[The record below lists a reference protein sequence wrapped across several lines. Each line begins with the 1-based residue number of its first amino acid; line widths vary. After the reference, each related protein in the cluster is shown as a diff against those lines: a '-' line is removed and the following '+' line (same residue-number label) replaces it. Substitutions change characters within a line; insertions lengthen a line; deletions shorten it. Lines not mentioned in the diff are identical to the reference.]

1 MPGYVAT
8 EEIDV
13 FANGG
18 APTSKTIEQQY
29 LEALQAAS
37 QNQAPINYGDIQSEA
52 AQLSQLFGGNQRRPT
67 LYDMASNLSQGLA
80 QQAASGRPPSV
91 GYGLAAGFNLFS
103 EATGKKRAAAD
114 ALNQK
119 LMEMAYA
126 KTEKERERQL
136 EFSKLAASAG
146 FDYKL
151 QQLKESGGAMDGT
164 GPKVWAW
171 NIVLEAQ
178 RDPTLKTRAPAD
190 YAAAVAI
197 LEKESTNI
205 VQTESGA
212 VQVVTPGY
220 NVDSMFPGSGS
231 GSSDPAPAG
240 VVVDDGVTY
249 TLVMGAD
256 GKPKKSGGKPVYT
269 NPQGVE
275 GTL

>member
-1 MPGYVAT
+1 MPGYIPA

-18 APTSKTIEQQY
+18 APTSQTIEQQY

-37 QNQAPINYGDIQSEA
+37 QNQAPINYGDIRSEA

-67 LYDMASNLSQGLA
+67 LYDMASDLSRGLA

-103 EATGKKRAAAD
+103 EATGKKREAAD

-136 EFSKLAASAG
+136 EFSKLAAEAG
-146 FDYKL
+146 FEYKL
-151 QQLKESGGAMDGT
+151 KQLAESGGKMDGT

-171 NIVLEAQ
+171 NVVLEAQ
-178 RDPTLKTRAPAD
+178 EDPTYKTRDPSG

-197 LEKESTNI
+197 LENTSTNI
-205 VQTESGA
+205 LQTETGA
-212 VQVVTPGY
+212 VQIVTPGFDV
-220 NVDSMFPGSGS
+220 NKIFPGAGS
-231 GSSDPAPAG
+231 GSSASTG
-240 VVVDDGVTY
+240 VRVEAGVTY
-249 TLVMGAD
+249 TPVMNAD
-256 GKPKKSGGKPVYT
+256 GTPKTSGGKQVYT
-269 NPQGVE
+269 NPQGEE
-275 GTL
+275 GVL

>member
-1 MPGYVAT
+1 MPGYIAA

-13 FANGG
+13 FATGG
-18 APTSKTIEQQY
+18 APTSKTIEEQY

-37 QNQAPINYGDIQSEA
+37 QNQAPINYGDIRSEA

-67 LYDMASNLSQGLA
+67 LYDMASDLSRGLA

-103 EATGKKRAAAD
+103 EATGKKREAAD

-136 EFSKLAASAG
+136 EFSKLAAEAG
-146 FDYKL
+146 FEYKL
-151 QQLKESGGAMDGT
+151 KQLAESGGKMDGT

-171 NIVLEAQ
+171 NVVLEAQ
-178 RDPTLKTRAPAD
+178 EDPTYKTRDPSG

-197 LEKESTNI
+197 LENTSTNI
-205 VQTESGA
+205 LQTETGA
-212 VQVVTPGY
+212 VQIVTPGFDV
-220 NVDSMFPGSGS
+220 NKIFPGAGS
-231 GSSDPAPAG
+231 GSSASTG
-240 VVVDDGVTY
+240 VRVEAGVTY
-249 TLVMGAD
+249 TPVMNAD
-256 GKPKKSGGKPVYT
+256 GTPKTSGGKQVYT
-269 NPQGVE
+269 NPQGEE
-275 GTL
+275 GVL

>member
-1 MPGYVAT
+1 MPGYIAT

-103 EATGKKRAAAD
+103 EATGKKREAAD

-151 QQLKESGGAMDGT
+151 QQLKESGGSMDGT

-197 LEKESTNI
+197 LEKDSTNI
-205 VQTESGA
+205 LQTETGA
-212 VQVVTPGY
+212 VVVKTPGY
-220 NVDSMFPGSGS
+220 DVNKMFPGAGS
-231 GSSDPAPAG
+231 GPSVSTG
-240 VVVDDGVTY
+240 VRVDNGVTY
-249 TLVMGAD
+249 TPVMNAD
-256 GKPKKSGGKPVYT
+256 GEQSTSGGKPVYT
-269 NPQGVE
+269 APD
-275 GTL
+275 GTIVVLD

>member
-1 MPGYVAT
+1 MPGYIPA

-18 APTSKTIEQQY
+18 APTSQTIEQQY

-37 QNQAPINYGDIQSEA
+37 QNQAPINYGDIRSEA

-67 LYDMASNLSQGLA
+67 LYDMASDLSRGLA

-146 FDYKL
+146 FEYKL
-151 QQLKESGGAMDGT
+151 QQLKESGGSMDGT

-197 LEKESTNI
+197 LEKDSTNI

-220 NVDSMFPGSGS
+220 DVNKMFPGSGS
-231 GSSDPAPAG
+231 GPSVSTG
-240 VVVDDGVTY
+240 VRTENGVTY
-249 TLVMGAD
+249 TPVINAD
-256 GKPKKSGGKPVYT
+256 GEQSKSGGKPVYT
-269 NPQGVE
+269 APD
-275 GTL
+275 GTIVVLD

>member
-1 MPGYVAT
+1 MPGYVGT

-18 APTSKTIEQQY
+18 APTSKTVQQQY

-37 QNQAPINYGDIQSEA
+37 QNQAPINYGDIRSEA

-67 LYDMASNLSQGLA
+67 IYDVASDLSRGLA

-103 EATGKKRAAAD
+103 EATRKKRAAAD

-136 EFSKLAASAG
+136 EFSKLATSAG
-146 FDYKL
+146 FEYKL
-151 QQLKESGGAMDGT
+151 QQLKESGGKMDGT

-171 NIVLEAQ
+171 NIILEAE

-197 LEKESTNI
+197 LEKESRNI
-205 VQTESGA
+205 VQTEQGA
-212 VQVVTPGY
+212 VQVVVPGY
-220 NVDSMFPGSGS
+220 DVGRIFPGAGS
-231 GSSDPAPAG
+231 GSSVPAG
-240 VVVDDGVTY
+240 VRVEEGVTY
-249 TLVMGAD
+249 TPATNTD
-256 GKPKKSGGKPVYT
+256 GTQKTSGGKTVYT
-269 NPQGVE
+269 DPGGNMVV
-275 GTL
+275 LD